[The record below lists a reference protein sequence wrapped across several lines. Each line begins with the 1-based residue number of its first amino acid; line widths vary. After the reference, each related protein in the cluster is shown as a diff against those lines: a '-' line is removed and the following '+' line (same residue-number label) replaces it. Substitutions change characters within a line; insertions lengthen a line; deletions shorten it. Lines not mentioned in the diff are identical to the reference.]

1 MNTTTKVTITANNE
15 FNNESET
22 IRYRTLKD
30 FNSSK
35 DYYEFLIKQETN
47 NHNMTKSYLEKFS
60 NDFEPGDIS
69 IPSIQESFIVH
80 TLKLI
85 YEIEDDYK
93 NEKINPLKQD

>member
-35 DYYEFLIKQETN
+35 DYYEFFN
-47 NHNMTKSYLEKFS
+47 
-60 NDFEPGDIS
+60 
-69 IPSIQESFIVH
+69 
-80 TLKLI
+80 
-85 YEIEDDYK
+85 
-93 NEKINPLKQD
+93 